1 MEITEKVKVVNRLG
15 LHLRAAAELVK
26 SAHKFKSKV
35 TVRHLERSADAK
47 SLINLI
53 ALGVPYGAEITL
65 TFEGEDAWLAS
76 REILGLFKLGFR
88 DVELVPS

>member
-1 MEITEKVKVVNRLG
+1 MGISGKAKVVNNLG

-26 SAHKFKSKV
+26 TAHKFKSKI
-35 TVRHLERSADAK
+35 TVRHQERSADAK

-53 ALGVPYGAEITL
+53 ALGVPYGAELTL

-76 REILGLFKLGFR
+76 REIISLFNLGFR
-88 DVELVPS
+88 ELELTSS

>member
-1 MEITEKVKVVNRLG
+1 MEITEKARVVNKLG

-26 SAHKFKSKV
+26 TAHKFKSKI
-35 TVRHLERSADAK
+35 TVRHQERSADAK

-53 ALGVPYGAEITL
+53 ALGIPYGAEITM

-88 DVELVPS
+88 ELELAVS

>member
-1 MEITEKVKVVNRLG
+1 MEITEKARVVNKLG

-26 SAHKFKSKV
+26 TAHQFKSKI
-35 TVRHLERSADAK
+35 TIRHQGRSADAK

-53 ALGVPYGAEITL
+53 ALGIPYGAELTI

-76 REILGLFKLGFR
+76 REILGFFKLGFH
-88 DVELVPS
+88 ELELAAS